1 MIFLLE
7 MQKLQKATK
16 WLQCNWDFMNKTEVK
31 IKYCILPTLA
41 QLQSGAIPMKIIKMA
56 IVYIY
61 QKYLQTKYKLINP
74 KLD

>member
-1 MIFLLE
+1 
-7 MQKLQKATK
+7 
-16 WLQCNWDFMNKTEVK
+16 MNKTEVK

-56 IVYIY
+56 SVYIY